1 MQGTIDGISG
11 EPHRSQVFRLT
22 YKGQDYQLVLL
33 KKSLS
38 KLDTELPISLDG
50 IDQKI
55 VKKGTTGFLKI
66 DTPISILRQKSGAI
80 YRFDIA
86 FKVKILLY
94 GGPQLNIQ
102 QILRM
107 LY

>member
-38 KLDTELPISLDG
+38 KLDTELPILLDG
-50 IDQKI
+50 IEQKLVKRGDCWFFENRHSDQHFATEI
-55 VKKGTTGFLKI
+55 WRNL
-66 DTPISILRQKSGAI
+66 SLR
-80 YRFDIA
+80 YR
-86 FKVKILLY
+86 L
-94 GGPQLNIQ
+94 
-102 QILRM
+102 
-107 LY
+107 

>member
-55 VKKGTTGFLKI
+55 V
-66 DTPISILRQKSGAI
+66 
-80 YRFDIA
+80 
-86 FKVKILLY
+86 
-94 GGPQLNIQ
+94 
-102 QILRM
+102 
-107 LY
+107 

>member
-1 MQGTIDGISG
+1 MQGTIDEISG

-55 VKKGTTGFLKI
+55 VKKGDQWFFENRHSDQHFATEIWRNL
-66 DTPISILRQKSGAI
+66 SLR
-80 YRFDIA
+80 YR
-86 FKVKILLY
+86 L
-94 GGPQLNIQ
+94 
-102 QILRM
+102 
-107 LY
+107 